1 MKKVRGISL
10 SKVDRFKIDLE
21 EADEKDEILM
31 PTYVKNIDR
40 EKVLFKMDKARDR
53 FEKDLN
59 ADLEV

>member
-1 MKKVRGISL
+1 MRGISL

-21 EADEKDEILM
+21 EPDEKDELVM

-53 FEKDLN
+53 FAKDLN